1 LSCLK
6 LGHKISLDEEVK
18 MQVYLDNNATTMC
31 DPQVVEAM
39 QPFFSELYGNPSS
52 LHKFGTS
59 AHPALRNAINQVYSA
74 LNASDEDDI
83 VFTSCATESNNWVLK
98 SVWIDHILNG
108 DKNHIVTTEVEH
120 PSVLSTCRFLEE
132 QGVKVTYLPVN
143 EEGIVEAHT
152 VKSFITE
159 KTALVSIMWASNETG
174 MNFPI
179 KEIGEIC
186 KDKGVLF
193 HSDGVQAVG
202 KIPVDLQDV
211 HIDFVSMSAHKFH
224 GPKGIGALYIRNS
237 QALSPH
243 MHGGEQMGHRRSGTL
258 NVPYIVGMGKALELA
273 TTNIEEKMASIRAKR
288 DRLEDALLEL
298 SDTFVVGKREHRN
311 PNTILI
317 SIRGVEGEGMLWDLN
332 NGQIGA
338 STGSACA
345 SEDLEA
351 NTVMLAIGADTE
363 LAHTGIRLS
372 LSRFTTDAEIDYT
385 IAHFKSA
392 VARLRAIS
400 SSFAVVQPTKG
411 GEAQAC
417 EIH

>member
-1 LSCLK
+1 
-6 LGHKISLDEEVK
+6 

-39 QPFFSELYGNPSS
+39 QPFFSEIYGNPNS
-52 LHKFGTS
+52 LHKFGTAS
-59 AHPALRNAINQVYSA
+59 HPALSKAIDQAYTA
-74 LNASDEDDI
+74 INASDNDDI
-83 VFTSCATESNNWVLK
+83 VFTSCATESNNWVLQG
-98 SVWIDHILNG
+98 VWIDHILNG

-143 EEGIVEAHT
+143 DQGIVEAHT

-159 KTALVSIMWASNETG
+159 KTALVSVMWASNETG
-174 MNFPI
+174 MIFPI
-179 KEIGEIC
+179 EEIGEIC

-193 HSDGVQAVG
+193 HSDAVQAVG
-202 KIPVDLQDV
+202 KIPVDVSKV
-211 HIDFVSMSAHKFH
+211 HVDFMSFSAHKFH
-224 GPKGIGALYIRNS
+224 GPKGIGGLYIKDS
-237 QALSPH
+237 QALSPLL
-243 MHGGEQMGHRRSGTL
+243 HGGEHMGGRRSGTL
-258 NVPYIVGMGKALELA
+258 NVPYIVGMGLAMELA
-273 TTNIEEKMASIRAKR
+273 TKDIENTMAKIREKR
-288 DRLEDALLEL
+288 DRLEDELLKL
-298 SDTFVVGKREHRN
+298 SDTFSVGDRENRT

-345 SEDLEA
+345 SADLEA
-351 NTVMLAIGADTE
+351 NTVMLAIGADNE

-385 IAHFKSA
+385 IAHFKDA
-392 VARLRAIS
+392 VERLRAIS
-400 SSFAVVQPTKG
+400 SSFAKQKPTKG
-411 GEAQAC
+411 GEVQEC
-417 EIH
+417 ELHHH

>member
-1 LSCLK
+1 
-6 LGHKISLDEEVK
+6 

-31 DPQVVEAM
+31 DLEVVEAM
-39 QPFFSELYGNPSS
+39 LPYFSEQYGNPSS
-52 LHKFGTS
+52 IHKFGS
-59 AHPALRNAINQVYSA
+59 SVHPALMKAIDQVYTA
-74 LNASDEDDI
+74 LNASDNDDI
-83 VFTSCATESNNWVLK
+83 VFTSCATESNNWVLQ
-98 SVWIDHILNG
+98 SVFTDHIVNG

-120 PSVLSTCRFLEE
+120 PSVLSTCKFLEE

-143 EEGIVEAHT
+143 DQGVVEAHT

-174 MNFPI
+174 MINPI
-179 KEIGEIC
+179 KEIGEVC
-186 KDKGVLF
+186 KEKGVLF
-193 HSDGVQAVG
+193 HSDAVQAVG

-211 HIDFVSMSAHKFH
+211 HVDFISFSAHKFH
-224 GPKGIGALYIRNS
+224 GPKGIGGLYIKDS
-237 QALSPH
+237 QPLTPLL
-243 MHGGEQMGHRRSGTL
+243 HGGDQMGGRRSGTL
-258 NVPYIVGMGKALELA
+258 NVPYIVAMGKAIELA
-273 TTNIEEKMASIRAKR
+273 TTDLEEKMAAIRAKR

-298 SDTFVVGKREHRN
+298 SDTFTVGNRENRT

-332 NGQIGA
+332 NGNIGA

-351 NTVMLAIGADTE
+351 NTVMLAIGADNE

-392 VARLRAIS
+392 VERLRAIS
-400 SSFAVVQPTKG
+400 SSFAKQQPTKG

-417 EIH
+417 EMH